1 MLETPPSAAGT
12 APALIIV
19 NPVAGRGRGVQVA
32 REVQAGLAARGLRAQ
47 IHATARRG
55 DARAWLRSQTQ
66 ALELVVSIG
75 GDGTL
80 REVLS
85 GLVRAETPVG
95 ILPMGTAN
103 VLARDF
109 GLPRDVHAAL
119 EIYCA
124 GRTQAL
130 DVALVNGHL
139 ACLGASVG
147 FDASAV
153 QRVDARRSGPIG
165 LHDYAIASLA
175 CLARY
180 REPRLSI
187 RVDGQALP
195 GEFGWAL
202 VAGTRTYGGWFQLSR
217 NARPDDRL
225 LELYALRRAS
235 RLRLARVALRG
246 WLAAVEG
253 GVCEVHRARAVRI
266 ESAEPRECQI
276 DGDSGGR
283 TPLAIELAPAQYRLL
298 VP

>member
-1 MLETPPSAAGT
+1 MHEPPPSAAGP
-12 APALIIV
+12 APALIVV
-19 NPVAGRGRGVQVA
+19 NPIAGRGRGLRVA
-32 REVQAGLAARGLRAQ
+32 RELQAGLGARGLRAE
-47 IHATARRG
+47 IHATAKRG
-55 DARAWLRSQTQ
+55 DARAWLRGQTQ
-66 ALELVVSIG
+66 PLELVVSIG

-85 GLVRAETPVG
+85 GLVREETPVG

-103 VLARDF
+103 VLAREF

-119 EIYCA
+119 DVYAA
-124 GRTQAL
+124 GRTHAL

-165 LHDYAIASLA
+165 LHDYAAAMLA
-175 CLARY
+175 CCASY

-187 RVDGQALP
+187 RVDGRTLT

-202 VAGTRTYGGWFQLSR
+202 VAGTRTYGGWFQL
-217 NARPDDRL
+217 ARGARTDDRL
-225 LELYALRRAS
+225 LELYALRRAT
-235 RLRLARVALRG
+235 RTRLARVALRG
-246 WLAAVEG
+246 LLAAVEG
-253 GVCEVHRARAVRI
+253 GICEVHRARAVRI
-266 ESAEPRECQI
+266 ESSEPRECQI

-283 TPLAIELAPAQYRLL
+283 TPLEIELAPAQYRLL